1 MKPIWIVDDDQS
13 IRFVLEKALL
23 REELPTRSFT
33 NPREVLAALDE
44 IGDEDVDNQGPQVL
58 VSDIRMPGGSGLDL
72 LAKVKERHPGLPVI
86 IMTAF
91 SDLDSAVSAFQGGA
105 FEYLPKPFD
114 LPKAVELIRRA
125 VEESQ
130 REEVAEERMAATPEM
145 LGQAPAM
152 QDVFRAI
159 GRLSQ
164 SNVTVMITGESGSGK
179 ELVARALH
187 KHSPRANGPF
197 VAINTAAI
205 PKDLL
210 ESELFGHERGA
221 FTGAQTMRRGRFEQ
235 AEGGTLFLD
244 EIGDMPFDLQTRL
257 LRVLSDGH
265 FYRVGGHNAV
275 KANVRVIAATHQD
288 LEQRVKD
295 GVFREDLFH
304 RLNVIRLRLPAL
316 RERKEDVPMLTRHFL
331 QQSAKQLGVEP
342 KRIADNALAQL
353 GAFNFPGNVRQLENI
368 CHWLTVMAPAQVIE
382 AKDLPPEV
390 LGMQGAS
397 GAINSTSFHP
407 AAPVLEQEPV
417 AELAAVFASPA
428 ATALPAS
435 VLAQP
440 IAIPASDMVLSD
452 AGRGESAPVPISGL
466 GRSAAWE
473 QGLELEA
480 LELLA
485 SGRHDVWDELTRR
498 FESKLILTALANTR
512 GRRIEAAQ
520 KLGIG
525 RNTITR
531 KIQELGLERAS
542 GCGEVGRWPA
552 FLWVIRRSRSP
563 AHDRWGVRSCAWPGR
578 SRRR

>member
-23 REELPTRSFT
+23 REDLPTRSFT
-33 NPREVLAALDE
+33 NTREVLAALEQAAEDE
-44 IGDEDVDNQGPQVL
+44 QQGPQVL
-58 VSDIRMPGGSGLDL
+58 VSDIRMPGGSGLEL
-72 LAKVKERHPGLPVI
+72 LDKIKAKHPGLPVI

-114 LPKAVELIRRA
+114 LPRAVELIRRA
-125 VEESQ
+125 VDESQ
-130 REEVAEERMAATPEM
+130 REEVAEERMVAAPEM

-164 SNVTVMITGESGSGK
+164 SNVTVLITGESGSGK

-265 FYRVGGHNAV
+265 FYRVGGHNSV

-288 LEQRVKD
+288 LEQRVKL
-295 GVFREDLFH
+295 GGFREDLFH

-316 RERKEDVPMLTRHFL
+316 RERGEDVPALTRHFL
-331 QQSAKQLGVEP
+331 QQSARQLGVEP
-342 KRIADNALAQL
+342 KRISDAALAKL
-353 GAFNFPGNVRQLENI
+353 AGFNFPGNVRQLENI
-368 CHWLTVMAPAQVIE
+368 CHWLTVMAPAQLIE

-390 LGMQGAS
+390 LAS
-397 GAINSTSFHP
+397 GA
-407 AAPVLEQEPV
+407 APLLAPDSHAGEPV
-417 AELAAVFASPA
+417 AYATAAVPVTPHASTPFAGAVADSAMSAPAVVAPAPADSAGNWESGLEAEAQALLAA
-428 ATALPAS
+428 
-435 VLAQP
+435 
-440 IAIPASDMVLSD
+440 
-452 AGRGESAPVPISGL
+452 GRT
-466 GRSAAWE
+466 
-473 QGLELEA
+473 
-480 LELLA
+480 
-485 SGRHDVWDELTRR
+485 DVWDVLSRR
-498 FESKLILTALANTR
+498 FESRLILTALSSTR

-531 KIQELGLERAS
+531 KIQELGIE
-542 GCGEVGRWPA
+542 
-552 FLWVIRRSRSP
+552 
-563 AHDRWGVRSCAWPGR
+563 
-578 SRRR
+578 

>member
-23 REELPTRSFT
+23 RENLPTRSFI
-33 NPREVLAALDE
+33 NPREVLLALESAA
-44 IGDEDVDNQGPQVL
+44 DEDGPQIL

-72 LAKVKERHPGLPVI
+72 LAKVKEKHPGLPVI

-130 REEVAEERMAATPEM
+130 REEVAEERMAAAPEM

-187 KHSPRANGPF
+187 KHSPRAMGPF

-235 AEGGTLFLD
+235 ADGGTLFLD

-275 KANVRVIAATHQD
+275 KSNVRVIAATHQD
-288 LEQRVKD
+288 LEQRVRD
-295 GVFREDLFH
+295 GAFREDLFH

-316 RERKEDVPMLTRHFL
+316 RERREDISMLARHFL
-331 QQSAKQLGVEP
+331 QQSAQQLGVEP
-342 KRIADNALAQL
+342 KRISDAALARL
-353 GAFNFPGNVRQLENI
+353 GTFGFPGNVRQLENI
-368 CHWLTVMAPAQVIE
+368 CHWLTVMAPSQLIE

-390 LGMQGAS
+390 GHGLSDVSPSQPERQAPLS
-397 GAINSTSFHP
+397 GGSD
-407 AAPVLEQEPV
+407 EG
-417 AELAAVFASPA
+417 A
-428 ATALPAS
+428 ATLPGAPPASIELPAGAGWQ
-435 VLAQP
+435 AQ
-440 IAIPASDMVLSD
+440 
-452 AGRGESAPVPISGL
+452 G
-466 GRSAAWE
+466 WE
-473 QGLELEA
+473 QGLEAEA
-480 LELLA
+480 TALLA
-485 SGRHDVWDELTRR
+485 SGRQDVWEALSKR
-498 FESKLILTALANTR
+498 FETKLILTALLNTR

-531 KIQELGLERAS
+531 KIQELGLE
-542 GCGEVGRWPA
+542 
-552 FLWVIRRSRSP
+552 
-563 AHDRWGVRSCAWPGR
+563 
-578 SRRR
+578 

>member
-23 REELPTRSFT
+23 REQLPTRSFT
-33 NPREVLAALDE
+33 NPKEVIAALDAE
-44 IGDEDVDNQGPQVL
+44 QSPPQVL
-58 VSDIRMPGGSGLDL
+58 VSDIRMPGGSGLQL
-72 LAKVKERHPGLPVI
+72 LETVKARYPGLPVI

-125 VEESQ
+125 VNESQ
-130 REEVAEERMAATPEM
+130 REEVALESPDTTPEM

-164 SNVTVMITGESGSGK
+164 SNVTVLITGESGSGK

-187 KHSPRANGPF
+187 KHSPRASGPF

-235 AEGGTLFLD
+235 ADGGTLFLD

-265 FYRVGGHNAV
+265 FYRVGGHSAV
-275 KANVRVIAATHQD
+275 KTNVRVIAATHQN
-288 LEQRVKD
+288 LEQRVKE

-316 RERKEDVPMLTRHFL
+316 RERQEDVSMLTRYFL
-331 QQSAKQLGVEP
+331 QQSARQLGVEP
-342 KRIADNALAQL
+342 KRISEPALQQL
-353 GAFNFPGNVRQLENI
+353 TAFEFPGNVRQLENI

-382 AKDLPPEV
+382 SKDLPPEV
-390 LGMQGAS
+390 LQPLAGGGVPIAPITPLATHSFAPAS
-397 GAINSTSFHP
+397 S
-407 AAPVLEQEPV
+407 APVLPV
-417 AELAAVFASPA
+417 AGEPDDWQTGLGAE
-428 ATALPAS
+428 ALT
-435 VLAQP
+435 L
-440 IAIPASDMVLSD
+440 LK
-452 AGRGESAPVPISGL
+452 AGRE
-466 GRSAAWE
+466 
-473 QGLELEA
+473 
-480 LELLA
+480 
-485 SGRHDVWDELTRR
+485 DVWDVLTRK
-498 FESKLILTALANTR
+498 FETQLILAAMSQTR
-512 GRRIEAAQ
+512 GRRIDAAQ
-520 KLGIG
+520 RLGIG

-531 KIQELGLERAS
+531 KIQELGLE
-542 GCGEVGRWPA
+542 
-552 FLWVIRRSRSP
+552 
-563 AHDRWGVRSCAWPGR
+563 
-578 SRRR
+578 

>member
-23 REELPTRSFT
+23 REDLPTRSFT
-33 NPREVLAALDE
+33 NPREVLAALE
-44 IGDEDVDNQGPQVL
+44 TAGDDDGPQIL

-72 LAKVKERHPGLPVI
+72 LGKVKERLPGLPVI

-187 KHSPRANGPF
+187 KHSPRASGPF

-275 KANVRVIAATHQD
+275 KAHVRVIAATHQD
-288 LEQRVKD
+288 LEQRVRE

-331 QQSAKQLGVEP
+331 QQSAAQLGVEP
-342 KRIADNALAQL
+342 KRIADAALAQIGL
-353 GAFNFPGNVRQLENI
+353 FSFPGNVRQLENV

-382 AKDLPPEV
+382 AKDLPPE
-390 LGMQGAS
+390 
-397 GAINSTSFHP
+397 ITS
-407 AAPVLEQEPV
+407 
-417 AELAAVFASPA
+417 A
-428 ATALPAS
+428 ATAATAGALQAAGTAAAPRQPPA
-435 VLAQP
+435 VVGAP
-440 IAIPASDMVLSD
+440 EAPV
-452 AGRGESAPVPISGL
+452 AGRVDGQAGEPALGHAELQPPV
-466 GRSAAWE
+466 AAAQTGWE
-473 QGLELEA
+473 RGLEAEA
-480 LELLA
+480 MELLTA
-485 SGRHDVWDELTRR
+485 DRHDVWDVLTRR
-498 FESKLILTALANTR
+498 FESMLILTALSNTR

-531 KIQELGLERAS
+531 KIQELGLE
-542 GCGEVGRWPA
+542 
-552 FLWVIRRSRSP
+552 
-563 AHDRWGVRSCAWPGR
+563 
-578 SRRR
+578 